1 MSESLEFIEQYPSVN
16 LSSIKMVWNG
26 KRGPS
31 FHDDNQTFRERVIQE
46 VLRDLNK
53 VDHRLIYALMHEEAC
68 WASKN
73 LTFRYYLTDL
83 LEFLMIH
90 YLSVYKVKIAETFQ
104 ENPYALKAIIDFKS
118 DERQI
123 SQWVQTLK
131 REEGIGVKGVYKDL
145 IDELDH
151 LLAMRADAVAKEEAF
166 EDYVNHR
173 DPIHIAAINNV
184 KRLWKQGE
192 TAWLALFFIL
202 PLALLLGYH
211 LFGMAIIVGL
221 RPILWTMLSLYMIY
235 RVANWITR

>member
-1 MSESLEFIEQYPSVN
+1 MSELIEYIEQYPSVD

-31 FHDDNQTFRERVIQE
+31 FHDDHQIFRERVIKE
-46 VLRDLNK
+46 VLGDLNK
-53 VDHRLIYALMHEEAC
+53 VDHSLVYSLMHEEAC
-68 WASKN
+68 WASKT

-90 YLSVYKVKIAETFQ
+90 YLSVYKEKIAETFK
-104 ENPYALKAIIDFKS
+104 ENPYALKAITDFKS
-118 DERQI
+118 GEKEI
-123 SQWVQTLK
+123 SKWVEVLK
-131 REEGIGVKGVYKDL
+131 REERLGGKGIYKNL
-145 IDELDH
+145 LEELNH
-151 LLAMRADAVAKEEAF
+151 LLAARVDEAAKKEAF
-166 EDYVNHR
+166 EAYVNHR

-221 RPILWTMLSLYMIY
+221 RPILWAMLSLYIIY